1 MGGAF
6 AEGRAVD
13 ESVNLMAASP
23 HSLTSA
29 ALLGVGLFASTNI
42 DDIFL
47 NMAFFA
53 DQRLRR
59 SAIVAGKFVG
69 IGLLTLL
76 SAIAAAGSLAVSPE
90 WIALLGFVPLGLGL
104 HALWT
109 NRRTA
114 LVTEDG
120 DGIEQAPTS
129 FVAQVG
135 AVAGVTAAN
144 GGDNLGVYVP
154 VFAEDFSAIPVFV
167 LVFALMTALWCVA
180 GNLLVSHPRI
190 IGSMRRLSRRLLPYV
205 LIILGVW
212 ILSGAVGLVLPP
224 ANAASVLH

>member
-1 MGGAF
+1 MILMVALPSSLPGAI
-6 AEGRAVD
+6 
-13 ESVNLMAASP
+13 
-23 HSLTSA
+23 
-29 ALLGVGLFASTNI
+29 LLGVGLFASTNI

-53 DQRLRR
+53 DPRLRR
-59 SAIVAGKFVG
+59 SAIVAGKLVG

-76 SAIAAAGSLAVSPE
+76 SAIAAAGLMVVSPE

-104 HALWT
+104 HALWS
-109 NRRTA
+109 NRRAA
-114 LVTEDG
+114 LATEDD
-120 DGIEQAPTS
+120 DGIEKAPGT
-129 FVAQVG
+129 FLAQVG

-167 LVFALMTALWCVA
+167 VVFALMTLLWCIA
-180 GNLLVSHPRI
+180 GNLLVSHPRL

-205 LIILGVW
+205 LIVLGVW
-212 ILSGAVGLVLPP
+212 ILSGAVGLITGNPSSL
-224 ANAASVLH
+224 

>member
-1 MGGAF
+1 MNP
-6 AEGRAVD
+6 
-13 ESVNLMAASP
+13 SPSLAS
-23 HSLTSA
+23 T

-47 NMAFFA
+47 TMAFFA
-53 DQRLRR
+53 DHRLRH
-59 SAIVAGKFVG
+59 SAIVVGKFVG
-69 IGLLTLL
+69 IGSLTLL
-76 SAIAAAGSLAVSPE
+76 SAIAAAGSMVVSPE

-109 NRRTA
+109 NRRAA
-114 LVTEDG
+114 LATEDN
-120 DGIEQAPTS
+120 DGIEKAPS
-129 FVAQVG
+129 AFLAQVG

-167 LVFALMTALWCVA
+167 VVFALMTLLWCVA
-180 GNLLVSHPRI
+180 GNLLVSHPRL

-205 LIILGVW
+205 LIVLGVW
-212 ILSGAVGLVLPP
+212 ILSGAVGLVTGNHTSP
-224 ANAASVLH
+224 

>member
-1 MGGAF
+1 MVVSTAHLF
-6 AEGRAVD
+6 
-13 ESVNLMAASP
+13 
-23 HSLTSA
+23 SA

-47 NMAFFA
+47 TMAFFA
-53 DQRLRR
+53 DSRLRR

-69 IGLLTLL
+69 IGSLTLL
-76 SAIAAAGSLAVSPE
+76 STIAAAGSFVVSSE

-109 NRRTA
+109 NRRQVLA
-114 LVTEDG
+114 LEEG
-120 DGIEQAPTS
+120 DGIEQAPTA
-129 FVAQVG
+129 FLAQVG

-167 LVFALMTALWCVA
+167 LVFALMTTLWCVA
-180 GNLLVSHPRI
+180 GNLLVSHPRL
-190 IGSMRRLSRRLLPYV
+190 IGSMRGLSRRLLPYV
-205 LIILGVW
+205 LIVLGVW
-212 ILSGAVGLVLPP
+212 ILSGAIGLFLPVNTTTSISHI
-224 ANAASVLH
+224 ALLR